1 MGYLGSVLYGPDGN
15 PALWQERVCPARI
28 AEGFDG
34 DGRLAFD
41 GEAGMQQLEAHLYRL
56 LKRRSSASCS
66 RSAEQREALFRGL
79 RSNRRIEEDR
89 DMTRRMIDALWVIG
103 IVVACLTA
111 APAAAQESWVERA
124 VHNFGEPIN
133 TLWAE
138 GELTFAADGTMVYCS
153 AREDLGAAP
162 GDPKDLYIATFD
174 ADTGRWN
181 TPANMGQPVNAAPAT
196 DVDPL
201 RLGDDREPWIT
212 ADGNTIYFKS
222 DRLATSTP
230 RNASDLFVTRK
241 VEGAWTTP
249 ELLGHPISTDAGN
262 EHCPA
267 ILADGETLCFASR
280 REGGYGGSDIWCS
293 RQDDT
298 GVWQEPVNQGPSIN
312 TAAEEFHF
320 SQDDSGRVYF
330 TSSRPGGQG
339 GMDIWSAMQ
348 TGPNSWAPAV
358 NLGPQV
364 NTAAADMCPA
374 LPPDAT
380 TFTWFSN
387 RDDNSL
393 GGIDIFWTHK
403 SNLATGP

>member
-1 MGYLGSVLYGPDGN
+1 
-15 PALWQERVCPARI
+15 
-28 AEGFDG
+28 
-34 DGRLAFD
+34 
-41 GEAGMQQLEAHLYRL
+41 
-56 LKRRSSASCS
+56 
-66 RSAEQREALFRGL
+66 
-79 RSNRRIEEDR
+79 
-89 DMTRRMIDALWVIG
+89 MTRRMTGAAWGFGV
-103 IVVACLTA
+103 VVALLAAA

-138 GELTFAADGTMVYCS
+138 GELTFAGDGTMVYCS

-174 ADTGRWN
+174 AETGRWN
-181 TPANMGQPVNAAPAT
+181 TPVNMGQPVNSAPAT

-222 DRLATSTP
+222 DRLATSEP

-241 VEGAWTTP
+241 VEGEWTTP
-249 ELLGHPISTDAGN
+249 ELLPNPISTDAGN

-267 ILADGETLCFASR
+267 IMADGETLCFASR

-293 RQDDT
+293 RQDAD
-298 GVWQEPVNQGPSIN
+298 GEWQEPVNQGPNIN

-320 SQDDSGRVYF
+320 SQDASGRVFF
-330 TSSRPGGQG
+330 TSARPGGEG

-348 TGPNSWAPAV
+348 TGPNSWGPAV

-364 NTAAADMCPA
+364 NTAGADMCPA
-374 LPPDAT
+374 LPPDGT

-393 GGIDIFWTHK
+393 GSIDIFWTNR
-403 SNLATGP
+403 SNLATGPER

>member
-1 MGYLGSVLYGPDGN
+1 
-15 PALWQERVCPARI
+15 
-28 AEGFDG
+28 
-34 DGRLAFD
+34 
-41 GEAGMQQLEAHLYRL
+41 
-56 LKRRSSASCS
+56 
-66 RSAEQREALFRGL
+66 
-79 RSNRRIEEDR
+79 
-89 DMTRRMIDALWVIG
+89 MTRRTSGAAWGIG
-103 IVVACLTA
+103 VVVACLIAA
-111 APAAAQESWVERA
+111 APAAAQQSWVERA

-138 GELTFAADGTMVYCS
+138 GELSFAADGTMVYCS
-153 AREDLGAAP
+153 AREDLGAAA

-174 ADTGRWN
+174 AETGRWN
-181 TPANMGQPVNAAPAT
+181 TPVNMGQPVNSAPAT

-212 ADGNTIYFKS
+212 ADGSTIYFKS
-222 DRLATSTP
+222 DRLATSDP

-241 VEGAWTTP
+241 VGGVWTAP
-249 ELLGHPISTDAGN
+249 ELLPYPISTDAGN

-267 ILADGETLCFASR
+267 ILNDGETLCFASR

-293 RQDDT
+293 RQDAD
-298 GVWQEPVNQGPSIN
+298 GAWQEPVNQGPNIN

-320 SQDDSGRVYF
+320 SQDAGGRVYF

-348 TGPNSWAPAV
+348 TGANRWAPAV

-374 LPPDAT
+374 LPPDDT
-380 TFTWFSN
+380 TFTWFSY
-387 RDDNSL
+387 REDNSL

-403 SNLATGP
+403 SNLATGPER